1 VHKAFI
7 DTSVILRILVQDDNV
22 KIKASV
28 KLIKESKKRGIALYI
43 LPVVILEIVWV
54 LEKVYRYD
62 KKTIREHI
70 EAILNTPE
78 LRCEKEN
85 VFRMAI
91 KTYAEKNIKF
101 ADAVMGYWGM
111 EQDIFTVYTYDE
123 KDFGRIESLEVQKP

>member
-7 DTSVILRILVQDDNV
+7 DTSVILRILVQDDNI

-28 KLIKESKKRGIALYI
+28 KLIRESKKRGIILHI

-54 LEKVYRYD
+54 LEKVYKYD

-78 LRCEKEN
+78 LRCEMES

-91 KTYAEKNIKF
+91 RTYEEKNIKF
-101 ADAVMGYWGM
+101 ADAMMGYWGM
-111 EQDIFTVYTYDE
+111 ERDIFVVYTYDE
-123 KDFGRIESLEVQKP
+123 KDFGRIENLEVQKP

>member
-1 VHKAFI
+1 MHKAFI
-7 DTSVILRILVQDDNV
+7 DTSVILRVLVQDDNV

-28 KLIKESKKRGIALYI
+28 KLIKESKKRGIVLYI

-54 LEKVYRYD
+54 LEKVYKYD
-62 KKTIREHI
+62 KKIIREHI
-70 EAILNTPE
+70 EAILNTHE
-78 LRCEKEN
+78 LRCEMEN

-123 KDFGRIESLEVQKP
+123 KDFKRIENLEVQKP

>member
-28 KLIKESKKRGIALYI
+28 KLIKESKKRGIVLYI

-54 LEKVYRYD
+54 LEKVYKYD

-70 EAILNTPE
+70 EAILNTHE
-78 LRCEKEN
+78 LRCEMES

-101 ADAVMGYWGM
+101 ADAVMGYWGI
-111 EQDIFTVYTYDE
+111 ERDIFVVYTYDE
-123 KDFGRIESLEVQKP
+123 KDFRRIENLEVQKP